1 MQPEQKGFFKETQH
15 LVEEY
20 INERLLLLKY
30 QTAERTAG
38 ILSAL
43 LLGLCFGLLFTF
55 LLLLISALAVY
66 FFASLTQ
73 SWYAGFFIIIGFYA
87 LVFLGIYTNKKRLCK
102 YFSDLTVSLFF
113 SDTHDLNDGES
124 NK

>member
-1 MQPEQKGFFKETQH
+1 MQPEQKGFFKETQQ

-20 INERLLLLKY
+20 IKERLLLLKY
-30 QTAERTAG
+30 QTAERTAS

-43 LLGLCFGLLFTF
+43 LLGLCLGLLLAL

-66 FFASLTQ
+66 FFAILTQ
-73 SWYAGFFIIIGFYA
+73 SWYAGFFIMTGFYA
-87 LVFLGIYTNKKRLCK
+87 LVFLVIYANRKRVRK

-113 SDTHDLNDGES
+113 PDTHDLNNGES
-124 NK
+124 IK

>member
-1 MQPEQKGFFKETQH
+1 MQPEQKGFFKETQQ

-20 INERLLLLKY
+20 IQERLLLLKY

-43 LLGLCFGLLFTF
+43 LLGLCLGLLLT
-55 LLLLISALAVY
+55 LLLLLVSALAVY
-66 FFASLTQ
+66 FFATVTH
-73 SWYAGFFIIIGFYA
+73 SWYGGFFIIIGFYA
-87 LVFLGIYTNKKRLCK
+87 LVFWAVYMKRKKLRK

-113 SDTHDLNDGES
+113 SDTHDLNDGEP

>member
-1 MQPEQKGFFKETQH
+1 MQPDQKGFFKETQQ

-20 INERLLLLKY
+20 IQERLLLLKY

-43 LLGLCFGLLFTF
+43 LLGLCLGLVLA
-55 LLLLISALAVY
+55 LVLLLISALAVY
-66 FFASLTQ
+66 FFATLTH
-73 SWYAGFFIIIGFYA
+73 SWYAGFFIVTGFYT
-87 LVFLGIYTNKKRLCK
+87 LVFLIIYGRRKRLRK

-113 SDTHDLNDGES
+113 SDTHDLNDGEP